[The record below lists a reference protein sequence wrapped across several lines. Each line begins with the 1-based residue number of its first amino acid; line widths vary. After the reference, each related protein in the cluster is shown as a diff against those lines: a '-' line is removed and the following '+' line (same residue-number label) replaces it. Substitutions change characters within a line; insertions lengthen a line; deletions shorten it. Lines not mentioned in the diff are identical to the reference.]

1 MELGCALIGA
11 SAMLRPLTGHVRASY
26 VRPSCVRPSVVRQ
39 SLGNGLDVALGD
51 VALGGCRIGFSLN
64 QLAPPCMAWRLVV

>member
-1 MELGCALIGA
+1 L
-11 SAMLRPLTGHVRASY
+11 
-26 VRPSCVRPSVVRQ
+26 
-39 SLGNGLDVALGD
+39 D

>member
-26 VRPSCVRPSVVRQ
+26 VRPSCVRPSVGRQ
-39 SLGNGLDVALGD
+39 SLGNGLD

>member
-11 SAMLRPLTGHVRASY
+11 SAMLHPLTGHVRASY

-51 VALGGCRIGFSLN
+51 VGSAS
-64 QLAPPCMAWRLVV
+64 V